1 VLKSP
6 INADKVLT
14 TDQEN
19 QRPSRVLLM
28 LASEKAFFSD
38 ANLTGNSPLGRPP
51 VGPSPFPWLDAEAR
65 CPVPGVRCRL
75 NHLPF
80 GLQRRPRRCG
90 QIDAGFAGQ
99 AG

>member
-1 VLKSP
+1 MWKSP

-38 ANLTGNSPLGRPP
+38 ANLTGNSPLGGPP
-51 VGPSPFPWLDAEAR
+51 VGPSLFPWLDAEAR
-65 CPVPGVRCRL
+65 CPVPTEPLAVWVATQTKALRA
-75 NHLPF
+75 
-80 GLQRRPRRCG
+80 
-90 QIDAGFAGQ
+90 D
-99 AG
+99 